1 MSCDFDTA
9 RGNTIT
15 WYGPGHN
22 GSQAPNTPR
31 RRTSQISIRN
41 HDPQSHTSGW
51 FAWCP
56 WSKAILRTDVRFGF
70 LRKFKSLRRGGG
82 HITSCAR
89 SSTSTAHNIGGSLS
103 VDFGPRDFDRE
114 AVKRAG
120 SAQPRALARRMPT
133 RCPCRPN
140 HFTAA
145 ARFLAHRCS
154 RLPVRDLGDKA
165 EASAGPQILPPEA
178 RGRKRRKPR

>member
-1 MSCDFDTA
+1 MRQHHQSHGMGPATMGRKHRALHAEGLPKSASETTTHKVKQADGLPGA
-9 RGNTIT
+9 RG
-15 WYGPGHN
+15 PL
-22 GSQAPNTPR
+22 
-31 RRTSQISIRN
+31 
-41 HDPQSHTSGW
+41 
-51 FAWCP
+51 C
-56 WSKAILRTDVRFGF
+56 KAILRTDVCFGF
-70 LRKFKSLRRGGG
+70 LHKFKSLCRGGG

-89 SSTSTAHNIGGSLS
+89 SSTSTAHSIGESLS

-140 HFTAA
+140 HFTAD
-145 ARFLAHRCS
+145 ARFLAHRRS

-165 EASAGPQILPPEA
+165 EASAVLQMLPPEA
-178 RGRKRRKPR
+178 RSRKRRKPR